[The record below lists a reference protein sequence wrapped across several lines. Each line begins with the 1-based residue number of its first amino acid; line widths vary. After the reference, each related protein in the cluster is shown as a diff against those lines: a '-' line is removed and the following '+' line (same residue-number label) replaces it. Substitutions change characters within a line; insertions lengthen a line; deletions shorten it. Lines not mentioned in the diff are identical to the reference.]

1 MRELE
6 GKVAFVTG
14 AGGYIGGAV
23 AQTLAREG
31 AKVAVCDIRE
41 DCMQR
46 TVDAILA
53 EGGEAAAVGADVTDP
68 ASAEQAIAET
78 VRLFGGLD
86 ICIHVAG
93 GSARIAGPEAKTR
106 LLVDQE
112 DYVIDRV
119 IKINL
124 YGAIYVSRAAARQ
137 MIAQGRG
144 GRIINFASV
153 VGVNGLRKS
162 AEYAAAKGG
171 VIAFTK
177 TLAKEVGQYHI
188 TANTVAPGVVKRPGE
203 PGYDSERTFAT
214 NFLGERCTAQD
225 VADLVEFI
233 ASPRAHFITGQ
244 NCIVDGGRS
253 LAMRGSELK

>member
-1 MRELE
+1 MGELE
-6 GKVAFVTG
+6 GKIAFVTG
-14 AGGYIGGAV
+14 AGGYIGSAV
-23 AQTLAREG
+23 ARTLAREG

-41 DCMQR
+41 EFMQK
-46 TVDAILA
+46 TVDEILA
-53 EGGEAAAVGADVTDP
+53 AGGEAIAVGADVTDS
-68 ASAEQAIAET
+68 ASVDAAVARVAE
-78 VRLFGGLD
+78 VFGGLD
-86 ICIHVAG
+86 ISVHVAG
-93 GSARIAGPEAKTR
+93 GSARVAGPDTKMTF
-106 LLVDQE
+106 LVDRE

-119 IKINL
+119 LKINL

-162 AEYAAAKGG
+162 SEYAAAKGG

-177 TLAKEVGQYHI
+177 ALAKEVGQYHI

-203 PGYDSERTFAT
+203 PGYNSDRAYKT
-214 NFLGERCTAQD
+214 NFLGEKCTAQD
-225 VADLVEFI
+225 VADLVEFV

-253 LAMRGSELK
+253 LAMRGSELD